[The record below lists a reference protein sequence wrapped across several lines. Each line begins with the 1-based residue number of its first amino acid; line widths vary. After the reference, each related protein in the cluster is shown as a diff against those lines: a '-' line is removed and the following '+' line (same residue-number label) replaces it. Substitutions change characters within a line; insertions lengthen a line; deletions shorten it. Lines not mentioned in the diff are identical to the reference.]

1 MVVVMKADAMEE
13 QIQAVSE
20 KLKALG
26 FQVHRSTGVKY
37 TILGAIGDKSGIDPR
52 ELEVLGGVRQV
63 VEITKPYKLV
73 SREFNPEGTVI
84 ELNGVQIGGRGIVLM
99 AGPCSVE
106 SEVQIHKIAKLV
118 AKQGAK
124 VLRGGAFKPRSSP
137 YSFQGLGEVGLK
149 LLREAADE
157 NHLLTVTEVMDPRQ
171 VELVAKYADILQI
184 GARNMQNFSLLKE
197 VGAMRKPVLLKRG
210 MAATLEELLMAAEY
224 ILAEGNRRVIL
235 CERGIRTFES
245 HTRFTLDVAAVPA
258 VKELSHL
265 PMIIDPSHAAGLR
278 SKVIPLALAGIA
290 AGADGLLVEVHPE
303 PERALSDGPQSLLPA
318 QFAQLTEELAL
329 ICKAVGRRFSK

>member
-106 SEVQIHKIAKLV
+106 SEVQIHTIAKLV